1 METTQTTQKI
11 VQKIIEDEMKH
22 SYIDYAMS
30 VIVGRALPD
39 VKDGLK
45 PVHRRILF
53 AMNELAMHHNKP
65 FKKSARIV
73 GEVLGK
79 FHPHGDSAV
88 YDSIVRMAQDFSLR
102 YPLINGQGNWGS
114 IDGDNA
120 AAMRYTECRLSKI
133 SEEML
138 QNIEKETVDF
148 QPNFDGSLTEPIVL
162 PSKIPNLLLNGSS
175 GIAVGMATNMPPHN
189 LNEVADAIT
198 ATIDNPDITVNEL
211 LNYVQAPDFPTG
223 GIVYSA
229 GILESYTY
237 GRGRVIVR
245 AKTRI
250 EEHKGKQRIIVS
262 EVPYTVNKAQM
273 IEHIADLVRDKK
285 IIGIGDIRDESD
297 RDGIRVVLE
306 IKKDNDTDVI
316 LNQLFKHTR
325 MQITF
330 GINMLALV
338 NNEPKT
344 LGLKSLINYH
354 IQHRQDVIRKRTQFD
369 LTKAEKK
376 AHIFEG
382 LIIALNSIDAIVQLI
397 KSSKSVEI
405 ARLGLSQNYSL
416 SEEQA
421 NAILEMKLSRL
432 TSLEQEKIRQDLEET
447 KKFISEMKDILSSEK
462 KILELIKTEL
472 KELKKEYGDSRRTEI
487 VAGGDDIELNV
498 EDLIEEQN
506 MVVTI
511 THHGYIKRM
520 PIDTY
525 KQQRRG
531 GRGVVG
537 ATAKGEEDFIET
549 IFVASTHSY
558 LLFFTN
564 KGQAYWLKVYQI
576 PETGRQAQGKAIV
589 NLLELSEAEKITAFV
604 PVPIFVE
611 GNYLVLATKKG
622 IIKKTDIMSYSNPRK
637 GGIIAINLE
646 GNDELVSARLTD
658 GSRNLILASKKGSAI
673 HFAEGDVR
681 AAGRTSMGVYGM
693 RLKADDEVIGMVI
706 SDPSMTLLTITEN
719 GFGKRTKIDEYS
731 VIHRGG
737 LGVINIQ
744 CNERNGDVVAV
755 KEVSDKDDIMI
766 ISKNGIVIR
775 TLAGDISIIG
785 RNTQGVRLM
794 KLEADDK
801 VVDAAIIIPEDNGN
815 INGNIP
821 DNNLEIDNKSELINK
836 G

>member
-1 METTQTTQKI
+1 MTNIQNTEITS
-11 VQKIIEDEMKH
+11 EMKRAYLNY
-22 SYIDYAMS
+22 SMS
-30 VIVGRALPD
+30 VIVSRALPD
-39 VKDGLK
+39 VRDGLK

-432 TSLEQEKIRQDLEET
+432 TSLEQEKIRQV
-447 KKFISEMKDILSSEK
+447 
-462 KILELIKTEL
+462 
-472 KELKKEYGDSRRTEI
+472 KEYLKK
-487 VAGGDDIELNV
+487 
-498 EDLIEEQN
+498 
-506 MVVTI
+506 
-511 THHGYIKRM
+511 
-520 PIDTY
+520 
-525 KQQRRG
+525 
-531 GRGVVG
+531 
-537 ATAKGEEDFIET
+537 
-549 IFVASTHSY
+549 
-558 LLFFTN
+558 
-564 KGQAYWLKVYQI
+564 
-576 PETGRQAQGKAIV
+576 
-589 NLLELSEAEKITAFV
+589 
-604 PVPIFVE
+604 
-611 GNYLVLATKKG
+611 
-622 IIKKTDIMSYSNPRK
+622 
-637 GGIIAINLE
+637 
-646 GNDELVSARLTD
+646 
-658 GSRNLILASKKGSAI
+658 
-673 HFAEGDVR
+673 
-681 AAGRTSMGVYGM
+681 
-693 RLKADDEVIGMVI
+693 
-706 SDPSMTLLTITEN
+706 
-719 GFGKRTKIDEYS
+719 
-731 VIHRGG
+731 
-737 LGVINIQ
+737 
-744 CNERNGDVVAV
+744 
-755 KEVSDKDDIMI
+755 
-766 ISKNGIVIR
+766 
-775 TLAGDISIIG
+775 
-785 RNTQGVRLM
+785 
-794 KLEADDK
+794 
-801 VVDAAIIIPEDNGN
+801 
-815 INGNIP
+815 
-821 DNNLEIDNKSELINK
+821 
-836 G
+836 